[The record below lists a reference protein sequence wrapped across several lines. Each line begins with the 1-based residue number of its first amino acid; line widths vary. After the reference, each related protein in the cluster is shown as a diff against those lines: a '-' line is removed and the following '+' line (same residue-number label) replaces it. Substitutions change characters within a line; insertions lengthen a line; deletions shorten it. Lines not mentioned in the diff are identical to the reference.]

1 MRKRILHAAAI
12 WLAGAALAAVGV
24 TAALSL
30 LGAGILGG
38 GGGQVLS
45 QAAVQRELAQQAPA
59 PASPAPASPGPT
71 TSRPGHAPRPS
82 SSRSPAPSVFH
93 AAGGTILA
101 SCSAGQVTLTHLIPA
116 QGYQTDSDSRGP
128 ASSAWVK
135 FQNGGTEQ
143 TVTVTCAGDHP
154 RLVTAPGPEPA
165 GGGGGD
171 DHGGGSGDNHGG
183 GGSGRSTG
191 GGGSGGGSGGGGS
204 SGSGGGSGGGR
215 GGGR

>member
-45 QAAVQRELAQQAPA
+45 QAAVQRELAQQVPA
-59 PASPAPASPGPT
+59 SPTPPSPAPA
-71 TSRPGHAPRPS
+71 TSRPGHAPSPS

-93 AAGGTILA
+93 TAGGTVFA
-101 SCSAGQVTLTHLIPA
+101 SCSAGQATLTRRIPA
-116 QGYQTDSDSRGP
+116 QGYQTDSYSRGP
-128 ASSAWVK
+128 ATSVWAK

-154 RLVTAPGPEPA
+154 RLVTAPDDEPT
-165 GGGGGD
+165 GGGGEPTGGGD
-171 DHGGGSGDNHGG
+171 DHGGGSGDDHGG
-183 GGSGRSTG
+183 G
-191 GGGSGGGSGGGGS
+191 GGGSGGGGS
-204 SGSGGGSGGGR
+204 GGH
-215 GGGR
+215 

>member
-45 QAAVQRELAQQAPA
+45 QAAVQRELAQQV
-59 PASPAPASPGPT
+59 PASPTLPSPAPT
-71 TSRPGHAPRPS
+71 TSRPGHAPSPS
-82 SSRSPAPSVFH
+82 SSRPPAQSVFH

-154 RLVTAPGPEPA
+154 RLVTAPGAEPT
-165 GGGGGD
+165 GGGGD
-171 DHGGGSGDNHGG
+171 DHGGGNGDNHGGG

-191 GGGSGGGSGGGGS
+191 GGSSGSGGSGGGGG
-204 SGSGGGSGGGR
+204 SGSGGGGGR
-215 GGGR
+215 

>member
-38 GGGQVLS
+38 GGGQVLT
-45 QAAVQRELAQQAPA
+45 QADVQQELAQQV
-59 PASPAPASPGPT
+59 PASPTLPSPALT
-71 TSRPGHAPRPS
+71 TSRPGHALSPS
-82 SSRSPAPSVFH
+82 SSRPPAQSVFH

-154 RLVTAPGPEPA
+154 RLVTAPGAGPT
-165 GGGGGD
+165 GGGGG
-171 DHGGGSGDNHGG
+171 DHGGGSGDDHGG

-191 GGGSGGGSGGGGS
+191 GGGSGGGGG
-204 SGSGGGSGGGR
+204 GGGSGGR
-215 GGGR
+215 